1 MVELVNVIVKELVDE
16 PQSVE
21 IETLQEDNATVIKL
35 KVAKSDMGK
44 VLGKQ
49 GRIAKSIRK
58 ILKAASAKEDKAY
71 VLQIVE

>member
-1 MVELVNVIVKELVDE
+1 MVELINVIVKELVDE

-21 IETLQEDNATVIKL
+21 IETLQEDNTTVIKL

>member
-21 IETLQEDNATVIKL
+21 IETLQEDNTTVIKL